1 VMSAGP
7 ALSGAL
13 AEAFA
18 RAQAA
23 KQQK

>member
-1 VMSAGP
+1 MSAGP
-7 ALSGAL
+7 ALGGAL